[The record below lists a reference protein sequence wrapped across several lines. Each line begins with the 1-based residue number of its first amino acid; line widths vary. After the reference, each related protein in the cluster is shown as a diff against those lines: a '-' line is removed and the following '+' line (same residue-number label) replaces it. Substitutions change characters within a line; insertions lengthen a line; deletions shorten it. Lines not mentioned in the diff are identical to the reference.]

1 MMTTLSLLL
10 SRLPQRSAAFVA
22 DAPAGIGLEWMTI
35 ASVVVP
41 AAVLIGLV
49 YAGAQ
54 RTA

>member
-10 SRLPQRSAAFVA
+10 SLPQRSAAFVA